1 MRSNA
6 FVNFLFLLIYRHRVK
21 HSAIFII
28 STLIVALFSSVM
40 LLSHAIQSEIDLT
53 LAGQPDFIAQK
64 IRSGKAVDTPVEWAE
79 EFSEI
84 RGVKVALPRVFG
96 QYFYEPNGHYFTIV
110 GIDLFDTQT
119 TDALQKL
126 VEGLDVKAFMSQNN
140 MIIGS
145 GVKRFLDQY
154 HYFDHYEFR
163 PPHGNREKVVIF
175 DTFPEESDIVSN
187 DMIIMEI
194 DLAKQI
200 LGIDEEMSTDVILY
214 VPNELERD
222 NVMVK
227 MILMHYDIRVIQKN
241 EIEKAYTNLFNYK
254 GGVFLLLY
262 MIVLVT
268 FVLILYQRYSMISSA
283 DKKEIGILRAV
294 GWSIK
299 DVIKLKVMES
309 FLVALFAFGFG
320 VFLAYLYV
328 FMFNAPLLG
337 SVFFGYSNLS
347 ADIKLG
353 RTIDFGV
360 LSMLFLFFIVPF
372 IAAVLVP
379 VWKIAVVDP
388 VEAMK

>member
-1 MRSNA
+1 
-6 FVNFLFLLIYRHRVK
+6 
-21 HSAIFII
+21 
-28 STLIVALFSSVM
+28 M
-40 LLSHAIQSEIDLT
+40 LLSHALQSEINLT
-53 LAGQPDFIAQK
+53 LSAQPDFIVQK
-64 IRSGKAVDTPVEWAE
+64 IRSGKAVDTPVAWAE
-79 EFSEI
+79 EFGQI
-84 RGVKVALPRVFG
+84 RGVKVALPRVYG
-96 QYFYEPNGHYFTIV
+96 RYFYEPNGYYFTIV
-110 GIDLFDTQT
+110 AIDPFDTQT
-119 TDALQKL
+119 TDILEEL
-126 VEGLDVKAFMSQNN
+126 VDGLDIKAFMSRNS
-140 MIIGS
+140 MIIGN

-154 HYFDHYEFR
+154 HYFEYFDFR
-163 PPHGNREKVVIF
+163 PPHGNREKVYIY
-175 DTFPEESDIVSN
+175 DTFPRESDIVSN
-187 DMIIMEI
+187 DMVIMEI
-194 DLAKQI
+194 DLAKKI
-200 LGIDEEMSTDVILY
+200 LGIDEEMSTDIVLY

-241 EIEKAYTNLFNYK
+241 EIEKAYKNLFNYK
-254 GGVFLLLY
+254 GGVYLLLY

-309 FLVALFAFGFG
+309 FLVALFAFGLG
-320 VFLAYLYV
+320 LLIAYAYV
-328 FMFNAPLLG
+328 FVFNAPLLG
-337 SVFFGYSNLS
+337 SVFFGYSNLPT
-347 ADIKLG
+347 DIKLG
-353 RTIDFGV
+353 RSIDFGM

>member
-1 MRSNA
+1 MPSNA

-40 LLSHAIQSEIDLT
+40 LLSNALQSEIGLT
-53 LAGQPDFIAQK
+53 LSSQPDFIVQK
-64 IRSGKAVDTPVEWAE
+64 IRSGKAVDTPVEWAD
-79 EFSEI
+79 EFRTI
-84 RGVKVALPRVFG
+84 RGVKSALPRVFG
-96 QYFYEPNGHYFTIV
+96 RYFYEPNGYYFTIV
-110 GIDLFDTQT
+110 GIDPFDEQT
-119 TDALQKL
+119 TDALEEL
-126 VEGLDVKAFMSQNN
+126 VEGLDVKAFLSRDN
-140 MIIGS
+140 MIIGN

-154 HYFDHYEFR
+154 RYIDYFDFR
-163 PPHGNREKVVIF
+163 PPHGNREKVYIYE
-175 DTFPEESDIVSN
+175 TFPEESNIVSN
-187 DMIIMEI
+187 DTIIMEA
-194 DLAKQI
+194 DLAKRI
-200 LGIDEEMSTDVILY
+200 LGIDEEMSTDIVLY

-227 MILMHYDIRVIQKN
+227 MILMHYDIRVIRKN
-241 EIEKAYTNLFNYK
+241 EIEKAYKNLFNYK

-299 DVIKLKVMES
+299 DVIKLKVLES
-309 FLVALFAFGFG
+309 FLVALLAFGLG
-320 VFLAYLYV
+320 LLIAYLYV
-328 FMFNAPLLG
+328 FMFNAPMLG
-337 SVFFGYSNLS
+337 SVFYGYSNLP

-353 RTIDFGV
+353 RTIDFGM

-372 IAAVLVP
+372 VSAVLVP

>member
-1 MRSNA
+1 MPSNA

-40 LLSHAIQSEIDLT
+40 LLSKALQSEIDQTLT
-53 LAGQPDFIAQK
+53 GQPDVIVQK

-84 RGVKVALPRVFG
+84 RGVKSALPRVFG
-96 QYFYEPNGHYFTIV
+96 RYFYEPNGYYFTIV
-110 GIDLFDTQT
+110 GIDPFDAQT
-119 TDALQKL
+119 TGALEEL
-126 VEGLDVKAFMSQNN
+126 VEGLDVKEFLSRKN
-140 MIIGS
+140 MLIGS

-154 HYFDHYEFR
+154 HYFDYFDFR
-163 PPHGNREKVVIF
+163 PPHGSREKVYIY
-175 DTFPEESDIVSN
+175 DTFPEDSDIVSN

-200 LGIDEEMSTDVILY
+200 LGVDAEMSTDIVLY
-214 VPNELERD
+214 IPNELERD

-227 MILMHYDIRVIQKN
+227 MILMHYDIRVIQKK
-241 EIEKAYTNLFNYK
+241 EIEKAYKNLFNYK

-268 FVLILYQRYSMISSA
+268 FVLILYQRYSMISSS
-283 DKKEIGILRAV
+283 DRKEIGILRAV

-299 DVIKLKVMES
+299 DVIKLKVLES
-309 FLVALFAFGFG
+309 FLVALFAFGLG
-320 VFLAYLYV
+320 LLIAYVYV

-337 SVFFGYSNLS
+337 SVFFGYGNLPT
-347 ADIKLG
+347 DIKPG
-353 RTIDFGV
+353 RTIDFGM